1 MRRGFDMYKKVRMLF
16 GMTLVIML
24 TACNAKENDSID
36 NVLATEIQ
44 SVESEEISA
53 ELPIVEPTEEPTEIP
68 SEGSII
74 KPTEEPV
81 VEPVEEEYE
90 AWVESIEEQ
99 NAGKY
104 KINSEIEVSIVRTSK
119 LVISE
124 TGEILGNA
132 YYDRPVVSG
141 DSEAAKKINQF
152 FEQEESSWLEGDAGR
167 LTGYYKDYYLSFNED
182 VKFMCERYGEEEV
195 AEYPLRYA
203 IDSRIMFLSDNLLSI
218 LQIVNYFGEHC
229 NWHYY
234 GSTFDLKTGELIP
247 IDALVDM
254 TPSKMKEIVG
264 DAGEMYDVLE
274 GDNYEIDYETDNH
287 GYTIAM
293 NYEYYYDGNHYF
305 IIVNQGDR
313 PGIIQADGEI
323 REWNGEWGDLCKIT
337 TFQYKVDLQN
347 ERWKKSFF

>member
-1 MRRGFDMYKKVRMLF
+1 MYKKVRMLF
-16 GMTLVIML
+16 GLTLVIML
-24 TACNAKENDSID
+24 TACNAKGIGSTN
-36 NVLATEIQ
+36 NALATEIQ
-44 SVESEEISA
+44 TAEPAEVPT
-53 ELPIVEPTEEPTEIP
+53 ELPTVEPEPTEVSLE
-68 SEGSII
+68 SSIE

-81 VEPVEEEYE
+81 VESVEEEYK
-90 AWVESIEEQ
+90 AWIESFEEQ

-119 LVISE
+119 PVISE
-124 TGEILGNA
+124 TGEVLGNA

-152 FEQEESSWLEGDAGR
+152 FEQEESGWLEGDAGR
-167 LTGYYKDYYLSFNED
+167 LTGYYKDYYLSFCED
-182 VKFMCERYGEEEV
+182 VEFMCERYGEEEV

-203 IDSRIMFLSDNLLSI
+203 IDSRIMFLSDDLLSI
-218 LQIVNYFGEHC
+218 LQIVNYFSEHC

-313 PGIIQADGEI
+313 PGIIQANGEI
-323 REWNGEWGDLCKIT
+323 REWNGEWGD
-337 TFQYKVDLQN
+337 QYKVATFEYTVDLQN
-347 ERWKKSFF
+347 ERWKKDYY

>member
-1 MRRGFDMYKKVRMLF
+1 MYKKVRMLF
-16 GMTLVIML
+16 GLTLVIML
-24 TACNAKENDSID
+24 TACNAKGIDSTD
-36 NVLATEIQ
+36 NALSTEIQ
-44 SVESEEISA
+44 TAESA
-53 ELPIVEPTEEPTEIP
+53 EVPTELPTVEPTEEPTEV
-68 SEGSII
+68 SLESSIE

-81 VEPVEEEYE
+81 VESVEEEYK
-90 AWVESIEEQ
+90 AWIESFEEQ

-119 LVISE
+119 PVISE
-124 TGEILGNA
+124 TGEVLGNA

-152 FEQEESSWLEGDAGR
+152 FEQEERDWLEGEAGR
-167 LTGYYKDYYLSFNED
+167 LTGYYEDYYLSFCD
-182 VKFMCERYGEEEV
+182 RVASMCETYGEEV
-195 AEYPLRYA
+195 ISVQPLRYA
-203 IDSRIMFLSDNLLSI
+203 IDSRIMFLSDELLSV
-218 LQIVNYFGEHC
+218 LQIENYFGGHC

-247 IDALVDM
+247 IDTLVDI

-287 GYTIAM
+287 VYTIAM

-313 PGIIQADGEI
+313 PGIIQANGEI
-323 REWNGEWGDLCKIT
+323 REWNGEWGD
-337 TFQYKVDLQN
+337 QYKVATFEYTVDLQN
-347 ERWKKSFF
+347 ERWKKDYY

>member
-1 MRRGFDMYKKVRMLF
+1 M
-16 GMTLVIML
+16 
-24 TACNAKENDSID
+24 
-36 NVLATEIQ
+36 
-44 SVESEEISA
+44 
-53 ELPIVEPTEEPTEIP
+53 
-68 SEGSII
+68 
-74 KPTEEPV
+74 
-81 VEPVEEEYE
+81 
-90 AWVESIEEQ
+90 
-99 NAGKY
+99 
-104 KINSEIEVSIVRTSK
+104 
-119 LVISE
+119 
-124 TGEILGNA
+124 GNA

-141 DSEAAKKINQF
+141 DSGAAKKINQF
-152 FEQEESSWLEGDAGR
+152 FEQEERGWLEGEAGR
-167 LTGYYKDYYLSFNED
+167 LTGYYEDYYLSFCED

-203 IDSRIMFLSDNLLSI
+203 IDSRIMFLSDDLLSI
-218 LQIVNYFGEHC
+218 LQTVNYFSEHC

-247 IDALVDM
+247 IDALVDI

-293 NYEYYYDGNHYF
+293 NYEYYYDGDHYF

-323 REWNGEWGDLCKIT
+323 REWNGE
-337 TFQYKVDLQN
+337 
-347 ERWKKSFF
+347 